1 MTDRTADEQ
10 AVRLLVEQ
18 LITAAG
24 SHDLDTFEGM
34 MAANANI
41 GWASFRDG
49 VWTTSTMHAEDWIA
63 EARSEVD
70 PILYTEPVDDWTVH
84 VDGEHL
90 AFVRAEAV
98 LHVDGRPERHNIDY
112 FTLIKHDGVWKFL
125 TVSYVGRPAHH
136 D

>member
-1 MTDRTADEQ
+1 MTDQSDEQ
-10 AVRLLVEQ
+10 TVKLLVEQ

-24 SHDLDTFEGM
+24 SYDLDTFEGM

-41 GWASFRDG
+41 GWASFRDDA
-49 VWTTSTMHAEDWIA
+49 WTTSIMNAEDWIA

-84 VDGEHL
+84 VDGGHL
-90 AFVRAEAV
+90 AFVRADAV

>member
-1 MTDRTADEQ
+1 MTEHTSDEQ
-10 AVRLLVEQ
+10 TLRLLVEQ

-24 SHDLDTFEGM
+24 THDLDTFEGM
-34 MAANANI
+34 MTDHANI

-49 VWTTSTMHAEDWIA
+49 SWTTTTMTVEDWIA

-70 PILYTEPVDDWTVH
+70 PILYTEPVDDWTIH
-84 VDGEHL
+84 VDAGHL
-90 AFVRAEAV
+90 AFVRADAV

-112 FTLIKHDGVWKFL
+112 FTLIKRDGVWKFL
-125 TVSYVGRPAHH
+125 TVSYAGRPAGH

>member
-1 MTDRTADEQ
+1 MTDKTSDEQ
-10 AVRLLVEQ
+10 TVRLLVEK

-24 SHDLDTFEGM
+24 TYDLDTFEGM

-49 VWTTSTMHAEDWIA
+49 AWTTSTMAVEDWIA

-84 VDGEHL
+84 VDGGHL
-90 AFVRAEAV
+90 AFVRADAV
-98 LHVDGRPERHNIDY
+98 VYVDGRAERHNIDH
-112 FTLIKHDGVWKFL
+112 FILIKQEGEWKFL
-125 TVSYVGRPAHH
+125 SVSYVGRPAHH

>member
-1 MTDRTADEQ
+1 MTDQASDEQ
-10 AVRLLVEQ
+10 TVRLLVEQ

-24 SHDLDTFEGM
+24 THDFDTFEAM
-34 MAANANI
+34 MAAHANI

-49 VWTTSTMHAEDWIA
+49 AWTTSTMTAEDWIA

-84 VDGEHL
+84 VDAGHL
-90 AFVRAEAV
+90 AFVRADAV
-98 LHVDGRPERHNIDY
+98 LRIDGRRERHNIDY
-112 FTLIKHDGVWKFL
+112 FTLIKQDGVWKFL
-125 TVSYVGRPAHH
+125 TVSYVGRPASL

>member
-1 MTDRTADEQ
+1 MTDQTSDEQ
-10 AVRLLVEQ
+10 TVRLLVER

-24 SHDLDTFEGM
+24 TYDFDTFEGL
-34 MAANANI
+34 MAAHANV

-49 VWTTSTMHAEDWIA
+49 AWTTTTMTAEDFIA

-84 VDGEHL
+84 VDGGHL
-90 AFVRAEAV
+90 AFVRADAV
-98 LHVDGRPERHNIDY
+98 LHIDGRPERHNIDY
-112 FTLIKHDGVWKFL
+112 FTLIQQDGVWKFL
-125 TVSYVGRPAHH
+125 TVSYVGRPARH

>member
-1 MTDRTADEQ
+1 MTDQTSDEQ
-10 AVRLLVEQ
+10 TVRLLVEQ

-24 SHDLDTFEGM
+24 TSDLDTFEAM

-49 VWTTSTMHAEDWIA
+49 AWTTTTMTAEDFIA
-63 EARSEVD
+63 KARSEVD
-70 PILYTEPVDDWTVH
+70 PILYTEPVETWTIH
-84 VDGEHL
+84 VDGGHL
-90 AFVRAEAV
+90 AFVRADAL
-98 LHVDGRPERHNIDY
+98 LHIDGRPERHNIDY

-125 TVSYVGRPAHH
+125 NASYVGRPARH

>member
-1 MTDRTADEQ
+1 MNDQTSDEQ

-24 SHDLDTFEGM
+24 SYDFDTFEGM
-34 MAANANI
+34 MAPNANI

-49 VWTTSTMHAEDWIA
+49 AWTTSTMTVADWIA
-63 EARSEVD
+63 EARSEVE

-84 VDGEHL
+84 VDCGHL
-90 AFVRAEAV
+90 AFVRADAV
-98 LHVDGRPERHNIDY
+98 LYVDGRPERHNIDY

-125 TVSYVGRPAHH
+125 TVSYVGRPAH
-136 D
+136 DD